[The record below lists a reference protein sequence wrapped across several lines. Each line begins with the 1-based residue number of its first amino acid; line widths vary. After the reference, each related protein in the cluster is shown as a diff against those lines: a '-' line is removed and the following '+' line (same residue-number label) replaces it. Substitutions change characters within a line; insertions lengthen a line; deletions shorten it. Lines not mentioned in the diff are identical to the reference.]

1 MKPFSLPTH
10 LQFIQ
15 LNDLNA
21 QLIKTASRHKTALF
35 ILENTSDQLS
45 LLPMIETM
53 KQQGPLTLI
62 HQIPT
67 RLSVKNIT
75 SALRTLR
82 DSDYTLIIAIGGG
95 SVLELAKSVAAL
107 IWMNDQDL
115 DEAKVLKAIQ
125 HHTYQKHTSRPEL
138 IAVPTTFGSGSEL
151 SSWATVWDIE
161 NSATYTLETPSLIF
175 DRAYISVEASLS
187 MPLRLTLSTGL
198 DALTQATEAYW
209 AISSSPAIQTLA
221 LKAIRLIVRNLPQVL
236 RNLDSVDLR
245 KQMMHGSILAS
256 MAYSNTLP
264 NACHSIAVP
273 LALKFELDLGL
284 ACAMSLPDLLRH
296 NLGALSNP
304 ESVYEAFNINNPE
317 ELWAW
322 IEKTAEG
329 IASMKLSDYG
339 VKSED
344 LEELASLS
352 FSLGKMD
359 QNPIEL
365 TPKHIENIL
374 KLHL

>member
-1 MKPFSLPTH
+1 MNPFSLPTH

-15 LNDLNA
+15 LNALST

-35 ILENTSDQLS
+35 IRESTLDQLS
-45 LLPMIETM
+45 FLPMIETM

-62 HQIPT
+62 HQIPS
-67 RLSVKNIT
+67 RLSIKDVT
-75 SALRTLR
+75 SALKTLK
-82 DSDYTLIIAIGGG
+82 DSDYTLFIAIGGG

-107 IWMNDQDL
+107 IWMNDHDL
-115 DEAKVLKAIQ
+115 DEAEVLKAIQ
-125 HHTYQKHTSRPEL
+125 HHTVQKHTDRPEL
-138 IAVPTTFGSGSEL
+138 IAVPTTFGSGCEL
-151 SSWATVWDIE
+151 SSWATVWDCE
-161 NSATYTLETPSLIF
+161 NSATYTLETPSLVF
-175 DRAYISVEASLS
+175 DRAYICVEASLRL
-187 MPLRLTLSTGL
+187 PLRLTLSSGL
-198 DALTQATEAYW
+198 EALSQAAEAYW
-209 AISSSPAIQTLA
+209 ASSSSPAIQTLA
-221 LKAIRLIVRNLPQVL
+221 LKAIRLIVRNLPLVL

-245 KQMMHGSILAS
+245 KQMMHGSLMAS
-256 MAYSNTLP
+256 MAFSNTYP

-273 LALKFELDLGL
+273 LTLKFDLDLGL

-304 ESVYEAFNINNPE
+304 ESVYEAFNINNPD

-322 IEKTAEG
+322 IDKTSEG

-344 LEELASLS
+344 LDELVTLS
-352 FSLGKMD
+352 FSLGRMD

-365 TPKHIENIL
+365 TPQQVENIL